1 MAPVWGTIP
10 QAALIIWKEKKDKPR
25 VLNDPWIAALV
36 ALFLWWFST
45 GVILMVVKHADRRGL
60 RCGQILTLATFPVF
74 LVGAYGI
81 WASAG
86 GTDVRSAY
94 FAFLAALALWG
105 WIELAFLTGTITGP
119 NRLVCREGIPEWER
133 FIRAWGTI
141 AYHEIL
147 LAGTLI
153 GIWMYTFAA
162 ENMFGFWT
170 FAILFFARVS
180 AKLNLFLGVPKI
192 NTEFLPRPLA
202 HLPSHFRIAKMNWLF
217 PGSISALTFAVA
229 CWLERIYAAG
239 TPGELVG
246 FALLAAMTALAL
258 LEHWFMVLPLP
269 DEKLWR
275 WMLPAP
281 KPEKQDK
288 TIRTED
294 AHGL

>member
-1 MAPVWGTIP
+1 
-10 QAALIIWKEKKDKPR
+10 

-45 GVILMVVKHADRRGL
+45 GIILMVVKHADRKGARF
-60 RCGQILTLATFPVF
+60 GQALTLMAFPVF
-74 LVGAYGI
+74 LLGAFGV
-81 WASAG
+81 WHSASNGSDG
-86 GTDVRSAY
+86 GSY
-94 FAFLAALALWG
+94 HAFLSALALWA

-119 NRLVCREGIPEWER
+119 NTHICRDDVPEWER

-141 AYHEIL
+141 AYHEML
-147 LAGTLI
+147 LVATLI
-153 GIWMYTFAA
+153 GLWLFTEGA
-162 ENMFGFWT
+162 ENSFGFWT
-170 FAILFFARVS
+170 FAVLFFARVS

-192 NTEFLPRPLA
+192 NTEFLPRALA
-202 HLPSHFRIAKMNWLF
+202 HLPSHFRHARMNWLF
-217 PGSISALTFAVA
+217 PISVSVLTFAVG
-229 CWLERIYAAG
+229 CWLERIYSATTNG
-239 TPGELVG
+239 DVVG

-281 KPEKQDK
+281 KPQHQDK
-288 TIRTED
+288 TRRTED